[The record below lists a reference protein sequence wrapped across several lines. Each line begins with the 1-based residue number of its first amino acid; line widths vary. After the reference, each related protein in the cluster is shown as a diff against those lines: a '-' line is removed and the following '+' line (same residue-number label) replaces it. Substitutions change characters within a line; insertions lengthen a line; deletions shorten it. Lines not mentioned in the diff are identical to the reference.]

1 MQNSHEWISKLSR
14 SLRLLPNRGALRAA
28 ARVLSV
34 DPSSVSRTVAAV
46 EADLGLRL
54 FQRSTRSLS
63 VTEEGEAYLTRLV
76 PLLEELDHAQDEAR
90 AVSRHPAG
98 TVRLT
103 TSVAFAHTC
112 VVPHLADFMSR
123 YPDISLEILPSDA
136 NLDLAANSID
146 LAIRLAPEPAG
157 DLISTKLIDT
167 RYRVVA
173 SPEYLAGSAPLSVP
187 TELQNHIVAFGLRCL
202 SFERGGAFDLL
213 ARLRLKFQYP
223 ATVIIANASITA
235 TRRAR
240 RSGPGIAGGL
250 VGQRR
255 SRQTGPWWMCFLT
268 LIAPRPNLIPQH
280 GSFTPHVATCHE
292 KCALQS
298 TSCGRLCSRM
308 VEPVRGFR
316 VAAKSEKQAATAAS
330 RQYA

>member
-1 MQNSHEWISKLSR
+1 MDIE
-14 SLRLLPNRGALRAA
+14 ALKIVTLVAQQGSFAAA
-28 ARVLSV
+28 ARVLTV

-76 PLLEELDHAQDEAR
+76 PLLEELDHAQEEAR
-90 AVSRHPAG
+90 EVSRYPAG

-112 VVPHLADFMSR
+112 VVPHLADFTSR
-123 YPDISLEILPSDA
+123 YPEISLEILPSDA

-173 SPEYLAGSAPLSVP
+173 APRYLAGSPPLSRPTDLQAHNCLRFALPDFRTRWRFRSAGEAPIEVP
-187 TELQNHIVAFGLRCL
+187 VSGN
-202 SFERGGAFDLL
+202 
-213 ARLRLKFQYP
+213 
-223 ATVIIANASITA
+223 VIIANALSLRRAALDGLGPTLLADWLVIDDISTGALVDVFPDLECTA
-235 TRRAR
+235 TE
-240 RSGPGIAGGL
+240 
-250 VGQRR
+250 
-255 SRQTGPWWMCFLT
+255 FD
-268 LIAPRPNLIPQH
+268 
-280 GSFTPHVATCHE
+280 
-292 KCALQS
+292 
-298 TSCGRLCSRM
+298 
-308 VEPVRGFR
+308 
-316 VAAKSEKQAATAAS
+316 TAAWALYPS
-330 RQYA
+330 RSYLPRKVRITIDFLRAALKPKG